1 MLSMVYLLKKQLSTF
16 LTEYLKAASRGKKD
30 KLKIMDKDR
39 QQVWFVL
46 AKLQMGGI
54 ERNRLKL
61 INQCL
66 QWGINVH
73 LILLEC
79 KGELLQDIP
88 PQVPVTCLGQ
98 PYKFAF
104 PLRLAKLIR
113 SQPPACIISAF
124 DDVNL
129 MVMVARALARSST
142 PVLLSNHNTFAVVI
156 SEAKELEKTKYFV
169 LKHTL
174 PWAFRRARSV
184 VAVSNGVADDLSH
197 SLCIPRESIEVIYNP
212 VIDSGFHDR
221 TCLPATHTV
230 SKQTVLFVGRLVSQK
245 DIPNLLA
252 ACVILKQRRHL
263 DVLIA
268 GDGPERPMIETQIKA
283 MGLAQS
289 VRLVGMVQNPLPLMA
304 GSGVL
309 VLPSRFEGLGN
320 VLIEAMACGIQVV
333 STNCPHGPAE
343 ILEDGR
349 YGQLV
354 PVGNPE
360 ALAAAIEQSLNGEFW
375 VEPDILQARAAEF
388 SVEKATRRYLELAG
402 YDMDSLP
409 PSRQATPQTHQ
420 PFTF

>member
-1 MLSMVYLLKKQLSTF
+1 MNNKN
-16 LTEYLKAASRGKKD
+16 
-30 KLKIMDKDR
+30 R

-46 AKLQMGGI
+46 SKLQIGGI
-54 ERNRLKL
+54 ERNRLKV

-66 QWGINVH
+66 QWGINVR
-73 LILLEC
+73 LILLES
-79 KGELLQDIP
+79 KGELLKDIP
-88 PQVPVTCLGQ
+88 PQVSVTCLGQ

-104 PLRLAKLIR
+104 PLRLAKLMR
-113 SQPPACIISAF
+113 TQPPACIISAF

-129 MVMVARALARSST
+129 MVMVAKALARSST
-142 PVLLSNHNTFAVVI
+142 PVLLSNHNTFSLVI
-156 SEAKELEKTKYFV
+156 SEASGLEKVKYFV
-169 LKHTL
+169 LRNTL

-184 VAVSNGVADDLSH
+184 VAVSKGVADDLSD
-197 SLCIPRESIEVIYNP
+197 SLCISRESIDVIYNP
-212 VIDSGFHDR
+212 IIDPGFHDR
-221 TCLPATHTV
+221 TCLLTTRTV
-230 SKQTVLFVGRLVSQK
+230 SKQTVLFVGRLVPQK

-252 ACVILKQRRHL
+252 ACIILKQRRHL

-268 GDGPERPMIETQIKA
+268 GDGPERPMIETQIRA
-283 MGLAQS
+283 LGLAES
-289 VRLVGMVQNPLPLMA
+289 VRLVGIVQNPLPLMA

-320 VLIEAMACGIQVV
+320 VLIEAMACGTQVV

-360 ALAAAIEQSLNGEFW
+360 ALAAAIERSLNGEFR
-375 VEPDILQARAAEF
+375 VEPDVLQARAAEF

-402 YDMDSLP
+402 YDMASLP
-409 PSRQATPQTHQ
+409 PSRQATPQTH
-420 PFTF
+420 PTDA

>member
-1 MLSMVYLLKKQLSTF
+1 MNH
-16 LTEYLKAASRGKKD
+16 
-30 KLKIMDKDR
+30 KIDNE
-39 QQVWFVL
+39 VWFVL

-104 PLRLAKLIR
+104 PLRLAQLIR

-129 MVMVARALARSST
+129 MVMVAKALARSST
-142 PVLLSNHNTFAVVI
+142 PVLLSNHSTFSIAH
-156 SEAKELEKTKYFV
+156 SENGGLKKAKSFV
-169 LKHTL
+169 LKNTL

-184 VAVSNGVADDLSH
+184 VAVSNGVADDLSL
-197 SLCIPRESIEVIYNP
+197 SLSIPRESIDVIYNP

-230 SKQTVLFVGRLVSQK
+230 SKQTVLFVGRLVPPK
-245 DIPNLLA
+245 DMPNLLA

-268 GDGPERPMIETQIKA
+268 GDGSERPMIETQIKA
-283 MGLAQS
+283 MGLAQL

-309 VLPSRFEGLGN
+309 VLPSRFEGLPG
-320 VLIEAMACGIQVV
+320 VLIEALACGTQIV
-333 STNCPHGPAE
+333 STDCPHGPAE

-360 ALAAAIEQSLNGEFW
+360 ALAEAIERSLNGEFR
-375 VEPDILQARAAEF
+375 VEPDLLQARAAEF

-402 YDMDSLP
+402 YDMTTLP
-409 PSRQATPQTHQ
+409 PSRQATPQTH
-420 PFTF
+420 PADA